1 MIEIEERV
9 TLLLTTRAAVLS
21 LRLLLLLL
29 SRLLQP
35 PMIEN
40 NYDIDSTKNYTTR
53 AGTEVQYCLPFFIKI
68 IILIF

>member
-40 NYDIDSTKNYTTR
+40 NYDIDSTKNYSTPEQVLR
-53 AGTEVQYCLPFFIKI
+53 YSIVYHFL
-68 IILIF
+68 